1 MSYVLTEVIFFCSNL
16 KSIFN
21 CFRIFSIIKN
31 VLVPRTSHVKGL
43 HVQGKFLPVLDDRTW
58 VLQGVH

>member
-1 MSYVLTEVIFFCSNL
+1 MSFVLTEVILFYSNL

-21 CFRIFSIIKN
+21 CIHIFSIIKN
-31 VLVPRTSHVKGL
+31 VLLPRTSHVKGL
-43 HVQGKFLPVLDDRTW
+43 HVPAKFLPLLDDWTW